1 MTGRV
6 VTKHDQ
12 KLIDPCAMGWRKAS
26 LRRHFPSKEKAIDF
40 LTTFN
45 KKLNKRYK
53 VRLFTDR
60 QFGMAKESEGYAI
73 PYTKKQQ
80 EEVYY
85 VG

>member
-12 KLIDPCAMGWRKAS
+12 KRLDPCSIGWRKKS
-26 LRRHFPSKEKAIDF
+26 LRRHFPSKEKAISF
-40 LTTFN
+40 LTTFD
-45 KKLNKRYK
+45 KKLDKRYM

-60 QFGMAKESEGYAI
+60 QFGMAKQEEDYAI
-73 PYTKKQQ
+73 PYTKKQMK
-80 EEVYY
+80 EVYY